1 MQMPSALVTGA
12 SSGIGLE
19 ISRVLAPMVDRL
31 VVTGR
36 QVEALRDLEQELG
49 DIVEV
54 EVIVADLS
62 TESGVDSLI
71 GGAGDVDLLVNNAG
85 YGLYGRLVDQDPDGV
100 LGIVDVNVRA
110 LTRLGHHYAAKMKAS
125 GEGRILNVASIA
137 AFQPGPGLAVY
148 CASKAYVLSLSR
160 AMSAELRGSGVTVTA
175 LCPGYV
181 ETGFQSTSGMRLTGV
196 EIWSSLPASS
206 VAKKAVRAMMRGR
219 REVIPG
225 VVNWFIPVFARILPI
240 RLQLMIVKASLM
252 HR

>member
-100 LGIVDVNVRA
+100 LGIVDVNVGPHEARA
-110 LTRLGHHYAAKMKAS
+110 SLCCKNEGQWRGRSERGIDRCLPTRS
-125 GEGRILNVASIA
+125 GVSCLLLRS
-137 AFQPGPGLAVY
+137 
-148 CASKAYVLSLSR
+148 AYVLSLSR
-160 AMSAELRGSGVTVTA
+160 AMSAELRGWGHRHGT
-175 LCPGYV
+175 LPRIR

-225 VVNWFIPVFARILPI
+225 VDNWFIPVFARILPI

-252 HR
+252 LR

>member
-54 EVIVADLS
+54 EVIVADLA

-85 YGLYGRLVDQDPDGV
+85 YGLYGRLVDQDPDVV
-100 LGIVDVNVRA
+100 LGIIDVNVRA
-110 LTRLGHHYAAKMKAS
+110 LTRLGHHYAAKMKAR

-206 VAKKAVRAMMRGR
+206 VAKKAVRAMLKGR

-252 HR
+252 LR

>member
-1 MQMPSALVTGA
+1 MPSALVTGA

-54 EVIVADLS
+54 EVIVADLA

-85 YGLYGRLVDQDPDGV
+85 YGLYGRLVDQDPDVV
-100 LGIVDVNVRA
+100 LGIIDVNVRA
-110 LTRLGHHYAAKMKAS
+110 LTRLGHHYAAKMKAR

-181 ETGFQSTSGMRLTGV
+181 KTGFQSTSGMRLTGV

-206 VAKKAVRAMMRGR
+206 VAKKAVRAMMKGR

-252 HR
+252 LR

>member
-71 GGAGDVDLLVNNAG
+71 VELEM
-85 YGLYGRLVDQDPDGV
+85 
-100 LGIVDVNVRA
+100 
-110 LTRLGHHYAAKMKAS
+110 LTSWSTMLDTGCMVGWLIRTQM
-125 GEGRILNVASIA
+125 E
-137 AFQPGPGLAVY
+137 
-148 CASKAYVLSLSR
+148 CW
-160 AMSAELRGSGVTVTA
+160 GS
-175 LCPGYV
+175 
-181 ETGFQSTSGMRLTGV
+181 ST
-196 EIWSSLPASS
+196 
-206 VAKKAVRAMMRGR
+206 
-219 REVIPG
+219 
-225 VVNWFIPVFARILPI
+225 
-240 RLQLMIVKASLM
+240 
-252 HR
+252 

>member
-1 MQMPSALVTGA
+1 MPSALVTGA

-71 GGAGDVDLLVNNAG
+71 GEAGDVDLLVNNAG

-110 LTRLGHHYAAKMKAS
+110 LTRLGHHYAAKMKAR

-181 ETGFQSTSGMRLTGV
+181 ETGFQSTSGMMLTGV

-206 VAKKAVRAMMRGR
+206 VAKKAVRAMMKGR

-252 HR
+252 LR

>member
-54 EVIVADLS
+54 EVIVADLA

-85 YGLYGRLVDQDPDGV
+85 YGLYGRLVDQDPDVV
-100 LGIVDVNVRA
+100 LGIIDVNVRA
-110 LTRLGHHYAAKMKAS
+110 LTRLGHHYAAKMKAR

-206 VAKKAVRAMMRGR
+206 VAKKAVRAMMKGR

-252 HR
+252 LR

>member
-54 EVIVADLS
+54 EVIVADLA

-85 YGLYGRLVDQDPDGV
+85 YGLYGRLVDQDPDVV
-100 LGIVDVNVRA
+100 LGIIDVNVRA
-110 LTRLGHHYAAKMKAS
+110 LTRLGHHYAAKMKAR

-196 EIWSSLPASS
+196 EIWSSLPASN
-206 VAKKAVRAMMRGR
+206 VAKKAVRAMMKGR

-252 HR
+252 LR

>member
-1 MQMPSALVTGA
+1 M
-12 SSGIGLE
+12 
-19 ISRVLAPMVDRL
+19 
-31 VVTGR
+31 
-36 QVEALRDLEQELG
+36 
-49 DIVEV
+49 
-54 EVIVADLS
+54 
-62 TESGVDSLI
+62 
-71 GGAGDVDLLVNNAG
+71 
-85 YGLYGRLVDQDPDGV
+85 

-110 LTRLGHHYAAKMKAS
+110 LTRLGHHYAAKMKAR

-206 VAKKAVRAMMRGR
+206 VAKKAVRAMMKGR

-252 HR
+252 LR

>member
-1 MQMPSALVTGA
+1 MPSALVTGA

-54 EVIVADLS
+54 EVIVADLA

-85 YGLYGRLVDQDPDGV
+85 YGLYGRLVDQDPDVV
-100 LGIVDVNVRA
+100 LGIIDVNVRA
-110 LTRLGHHYAAKMKAS
+110 LTRLGHHYAAKMKAR

-206 VAKKAVRAMMRGR
+206 VAKKAVRAMMKGR

-252 HR
+252 LR